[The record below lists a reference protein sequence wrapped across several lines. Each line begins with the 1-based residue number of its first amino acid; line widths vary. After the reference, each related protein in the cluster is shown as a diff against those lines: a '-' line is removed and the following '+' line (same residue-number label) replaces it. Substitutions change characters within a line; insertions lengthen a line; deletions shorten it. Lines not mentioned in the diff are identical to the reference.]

1 MNNIRKYIFG
11 LTEMYL
17 KYVNPRYKMKSSYI
31 LDIIKDN
38 PPKRT
43 KNGIVNEHDIQR
55 RNQKFLTPKI
65 NGRKINIE
73 NENEESEAKNLS
85 LFNKSRFKSKE
96 KIRDK
101 DKKNFKILTSIT
113 SITSKKM
120 NITPNDKDKDNKINL
135 FMKKYLST
143 SEDDMD
149 YDNALEK
156 DKRQFFNFLWE
167 RMKVNSWFINI
178 IFSDEQLRPRTIRIL
193 IVILNIDLYFLVN
206 GLYFN
211 EDYIS
216 EVYHSAEKEHFFDF
230 IYRTNYNLFY
240 ASMVGAIIEY
250 MISCFFV
257 EEQKLKNLFRR
268 EKNNELNLRP
278 DFSNLLN
285 VIKLRYIAFFITS
298 YIITIFT
305 WYYVSCFNNVYP
317 NMKIEWIK
325 SSVFI
330 MIVMIFVYILLSLLE
345 TILRFLSFKCKSEQ
359 LYKLSKIF
367 SNCC

>member
-1 MNNIRKYIFG
+1 
-11 LTEMYL
+11 
-17 KYVNPRYKMKSSYI
+17 
-31 LDIIKDN
+31 
-38 PPKRT
+38 
-43 KNGIVNEHDIQR
+43 
-55 RNQKFLTPKI
+55 
-65 NGRKINIE
+65 
-73 NENEESEAKNLS
+73 
-85 LFNKSRFKSKE
+85 
-96 KIRDK
+96 
-101 DKKNFKILTSIT
+101 
-113 SITSKKM
+113 M

-149 YDNALEK
+149 YDNAIEK

-230 IYRTNYNLFY
+230 ISRTNYNLFY